1 MEGRDW
7 APLYRE
13 KSLAALRAASME
25 VGAKRSFWS
34 NRGSEGSLRF
44 WASVTEGNICVKK
57 DSLLFADTKAVDEAN
72 AAATFS
78 APLEKDHWNWSSR
91 GSSMGQQPELPR
103 KQKRA
108 VTIHSWKL

>member
-13 KSLAALRAASME
+13 KSLAASRAASME
-25 VGAKRSFWS
+25 AGAKRSFWS
-34 NRGSEGSLRF
+34 NRGSERSLRF

-57 DSLLFADTKAVDEAN
+57 DSLLFADTKAVDDAN

-78 APLEKDHWNWSSR
+78 APLRRIAGTGPAGGRPW
-91 GSSMGQQPELPR
+91 GSSPNRQGSERGQ
-103 KQKRA
+103 
-108 VTIHSWKL
+108 